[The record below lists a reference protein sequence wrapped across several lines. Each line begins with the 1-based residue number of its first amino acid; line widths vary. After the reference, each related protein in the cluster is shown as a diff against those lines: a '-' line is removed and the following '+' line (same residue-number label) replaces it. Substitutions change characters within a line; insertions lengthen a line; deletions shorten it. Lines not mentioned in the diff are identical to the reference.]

1 MTCIKD
7 VTLNWLKMTTE
18 NNRNVALG
26 SSVQADSSAAIHDSE
41 NDNLVHLESS
51 TIHLE
56 SSTTRR
62 AVIVAEAELLPQS
75 QSASIRSEVIA
86 EETNSTKTDEKY
98 VMYLVCIP
106 PHSGANSDLLKAGY
120 HIGDEKHLKQ
130 RYSFL
135 RQDIVAWSVSERL
148 LLEADERLTGI
159 GFESSRK
166 FLMVS
171 K

>member
-1 MTCIKD
+1 M
-7 VTLNWLKMTTE
+7 
-18 NNRNVALG
+18 
-26 SSVQADSSAAIHDSE
+26 
-41 NDNLVHLESS
+41 ESLS
-51 TIHLE
+51 
-56 SSTTRR
+56 
-62 AVIVAEAELLPQS
+62 LP

-98 VMYLVCIP
+98 VMYFVCIP
-106 PHSGANSDLLKAGY
+106 PQSGAKSDLLKAGY
-120 HIGDEKHLKQ
+120 HIGDEKQLKQ

-159 GFESSRK
+159 GVESSRK

>member
-1 MTCIKD
+1 M
-7 VTLNWLKMTTE
+7 
-18 NNRNVALG
+18 
-26 SSVQADSSAAIHDSE
+26 
-41 NDNLVHLESS
+41 ESLS
-51 TIHLE
+51 
-56 SSTTRR
+56 
-62 AVIVAEAELLPQS
+62 LP

-86 EETNSTKTDEKY
+86 EQANSPKMNGKY
-98 VMYLVCIP
+98 LMYLVCIP
-106 PHSGANSDLLKAGY
+106 PHSGSNADLLKAGY
-120 HIGDEKHLKQ
+120 HIGDEKQLKQ

-159 GFESSRK
+159 GVESSRK